1 MKTFS
6 ALGNIPSRSSARW
19 GRMATAAMMGTT
31 RRNNTISPWKGSGT
45 GLRTTTSNHT
55 QHAWLK
61 HHMAIPVAMRL
72 QNRRVCPRLS
82 KAFLAERM
90 KAAVIASSGIR
101 SPIATRKKG
110 LGNTTGASAKASSR
124 PTPQRS
130 AEIWSRDTAFHHMTF
145 AIRCLD
151 HGLVT
156 GCHYGNVRL
165 VWAATARIRVM
176 AFPANRLRRLRRTE
190 TLRALVR
197 ETRLT
202 PESLVYPLFVCPG
215 TGIRREVRSMPGV
228 FNLSVDEAVKEVRET
243 RALGVLSII
252 LFGLP
257 EKKDEVATGAWAEDG
272 IVQRAARAIKSE
284 VRDVVVMGDV
294 CLCEYMSH
302 GHCGILKAG
311 PQSLGAAAAAPPAA
325 AEYEIVND
333 ASLELLARTSV
344 SLARSGVD
352 IIAPSDMMDGR
363 VGAIRGALDQAGFAN
378 TPILSYAAK
387 FSSGFYGP
395 FREAADSAPQ
405 FGDRRSYQMDPANI
419 REAMREIELD
429 IEEGADMIMVKPA
442 MPYLDVIAAA
452 RDRFDLPLAAYQ
464 VSGEYAMIEAAA
476 RNQWIDRERVMMES
490 LLCIRRAGAS
500 MILTYY
506 AKEAAKLLA

>member
-1 MKTFS
+1 
-6 ALGNIPSRSSARW
+6 L
-19 GRMATAAMMGTT
+19 
-31 RRNNTISPWKGSGT
+31 PW
-45 GLRTTTSNHT
+45 L
-55 QHAWLK
+55 L
-61 HHMAIPVAMRL
+61 L
-72 QNRRVCPRLS
+72 EL
-82 KAFLAERM
+82 
-90 KAAVIASSGIR
+90 
-101 SPIATRKKG
+101 
-110 LGNTTGASAKASSR
+110 
-124 PTPQRS
+124 
-130 AEIWSRDTAFHHMTF
+130 
-145 AIRCLD
+145 
-151 HGLVT
+151 
-156 GCHYGNVRL
+156 
-165 VWAATARIRVM
+165 RVM

-202 PESLVYPLFVCPG
+202 PESLVYPLFICPG
-215 TGIRREVRSMPGV
+215 TGIRKEVRSMPGV
-228 FNLSVDEAVKEVRET
+228 FNLSVDEAVNEVRAT

-284 VRDVVVMGDV
+284 VRDIVVMGDV

-302 GHCGILKAG
+302 GHCGIVRVNGKAG
-311 PQSLGAAAAAPPAA
+311 PQSLGAAAAAPPAT

-352 IIAPSDMMDGR
+352 VIAPSDMMDGR
-363 VGAIRGALDQAGFAN
+363 VGAIRRALDLAGFEN

-405 FGDRRSYQMDPANI
+405 FGDRRSYQMDPANM

-500 MILTYY
+500 IILTYY
-506 AKEAAKLLA
+506 AKEAARLLA